1 MRQAMTSTVLLC
13 LGLGLAACDTDLRD
27 SPRPSTPAKTAPE
40 AQTVDDPPGFV
51 DDPQELNVDPA
62 LAAKAKAL
70 WDTGCA
76 RCHGAYGDGKGS
88 DGKTLDPAP
97 RNFHQRAWQAN
108 VADEHIKKVILQGGS
123 ASGLSPAMVANLEL
137 QSQPEL
143 LEQVIVLL
151 RGFPHWKPAPAG
163 SIDPG
168 GAPVDPTPSDKAK
181 SPPPPT

>member
-1 MRQAMTSTVLLC
+1 MRLAMTFTVLLS
-13 LGLGLAACDTDLRD
+13 LGLGLGACDTDLRD
-27 SPRPSTPAKTAPE
+27 PPPSSTKTEPAKTAP
-40 AQTVDDPPGFV
+40 QTVDDPPGFV
-51 DDPQELNVDPA
+51 DDPQELNVDPTI
-62 LAAKAKAL
+62 AAKAKAL

-88 DGKTLDPAP
+88 DGKILDPAP

-168 GAPVDPTPSDKAK
+168 GAPLDRAPP
-181 SPPPPT
+181 PPPPT